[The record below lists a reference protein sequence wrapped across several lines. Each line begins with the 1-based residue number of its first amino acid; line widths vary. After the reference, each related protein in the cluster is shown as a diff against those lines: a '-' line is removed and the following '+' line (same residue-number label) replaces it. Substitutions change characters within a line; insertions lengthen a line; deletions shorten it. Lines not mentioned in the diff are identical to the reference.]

1 MKNSQLPKVVHC
13 KNCIHRRK
21 FFKCPLFQYDKV
33 TDDWYD
39 ETYDNGFCEKGE
51 DGNEEQRFYS

>member
-1 MKNSQLPKVVHC
+1 MKNSQLPKVVYC

-21 FFKCPLFQYDKV
+21 FFECPLYQYDQE

-39 ETYDNGFCEKGE
+39 KAYDSGFCEKGE
-51 DGNEEQRFYS
+51 DCNEEQ